1 VDDDRE
7 IRLLRPD
14 EMRAAGDLFRGALLL
29 PPQTDAESDA
39 NPVGDCEGRT
49 YGAFSSGEMVGTTWS
64 FATRTAVPGGAA
76 LPTAA
81 VTRVGVRADRT
92 RRGHLTAMM
101 RTQLADAAAHG
112 DVLATLTASEA
123 RIYGRFGYGVATR
136 GEQVRV
142 RARAAVRDGAPE
154 RGDIRMRPR
163 DGARDVLVP
172 LYDRLAPARPG
183 TMVRTADWWTRARAW
198 ATTDGSV
205 LETAVHT
212 GPAGDDGY
220 VVWTVE
226 RTGEA
231 AVRVL
236 DLHAATPAA
245 TAGLWRFLV
254 GLDLV
259 STITSHR
266 RPLDE
271 SLELILADPR
281 EVRVEG
287 RDDELWMRLLD
298 VPAAL
303 AARTWGD
310 GPPVVLRVHD
320 RLFPAN
326 DAAYRIGPDGP
337 KPVEDGIAPELEC
350 HVDALAMAYLGDRRP
365 SELVSAGWWRAHEP
379 SAPARADALFATGVV
394 PWCGT
399 GF

>member
-1 VDDDRE
+1 
-7 IRLLRPD
+7 
-14 EMRAAGDLFRGALLL
+14 MRAATDLFRSSLLF
-29 PPQTDAESDA
+29 PPLTDAEADGDA
-39 NPVGDCEGRT
+39 VGDCEGGT
-49 YGAFSSGEMVGTTWS
+49 YGSFSDGEMVGTTWS

-101 RTQLADAAAHG
+101 RTQLADAAGRG
-112 DVLATLTASEA
+112 DVLATLTASETL
-123 RIYGRFGYGVATR
+123 IYGRFGYGVATR
-136 GEQVRV
+136 GEEVRV
-142 RARAAVRDGAPE
+142 RSRAAFRDGAPE
-154 RGDIRMRPR
+154 RGDIRMLPR

-172 LYDRLAPARPG
+172 LYERLAPARPG
-183 TMVRTADWWTRARAW
+183 TMVRTADWWTRSRAW
-198 ATTDGSV
+198 ATHEGGV

-220 VVWTVE
+220 VVWTVDKTE
-226 RTGEA
+226 H

-254 GLDLV
+254 GLDLA
-259 STITSHR
+259 SAITSHR

-271 SLELILADPR
+271 SLDLILADPR

-287 RDDELWMRLLD
+287 RCDELWMRLLD

-303 AARTWGD
+303 GARTWGD
-310 GPPVVLRVHD
+310 GPAVVLRVHD

-337 KPVEDGIAPELEC
+337 KPVEDGTAPDLEC
-350 HVDALAMAYLGDRRP
+350 DVGALAMAYLGDRRP
-365 SELVSAGWWRAHEP
+365 SELVATGWWRAHEP

>member
-1 VDDDRE
+1 MDDDRDV
-7 IRLLRPD
+7 RLLRPD
-14 EMRAAGDLFRGALLL
+14 EMRAAADLFRGALHH
-29 PPQTDAESDA
+29 PPVSDVEWDT

-49 YGAFSSGEMVGTTWS
+49 YGAFENGEMVGTTWS
-64 FATRTAVPGGAA
+64 FATRTAVPGGAT
-76 LPTAA
+76 LPAAA

-112 DVLATLTASEA
+112 GVLAQLTASESV
-123 RIYGRFGYGVATR
+123 IYGRYGYGVATR
-136 GEQVRV
+136 GEHVRIRPRTGV
-142 RARAAVRDGAPE
+142 RAAAPE
-154 RGDIRMRPR
+154 RGEIRMLPR

-172 LYDRLAPARPG
+172 LYERLAPARPG
-183 TMVRTADWWTRARAW
+183 TMARNADWWTRSRAW
-198 ATTDGSV
+198 AVNDGGV

-220 VVWTVE
+220 VVWTVD
-226 RTGEA
+226 RGDDW
-231 AVRVL
+231 VLRVS

-245 TAGLWRFLV
+245 AAGLWRFLLGV
-254 GLDLV
+254 DLV
-259 STITSHR
+259 DRIVAYK

-271 SLELILADPR
+271 SVDLLLTDAR
-281 EVRVEG
+281 EVRVDG
-287 RDDELWMRLLD
+287 RVDELWVRLLD

-310 GPPVVLRVHD
+310 GPAVVLRVHD
-320 RLFPAN
+320 HLIPAN
-326 DAAYRIGPDGP
+326 DATFRIGPDGP
-337 KPVEDGIAPELEC
+337 KLVEGDPAPDLEC
-350 HVDALAMAYLGDRRP
+350 DVDALAMAYLGDRRP
-365 SELVSAGWWRAHEP
+365 SELVAAGWWRAHEP